1 MNRGF
6 RALSLRWRLT
16 LLYLGLLLVLLTL
29 LGVGQYFAVREVIY
43 RSNATVLATQY
54 RTVATLFRRQHPGR
68 LLPQQFA
75 MQMASAQVA
84 AVVRDKQGI
93 VAEAPATLDETST
106 SPVLSPQDYMAAL
119 QNRAR
124 PYYIAPAGD
133 PPRNYLAVLLPIE
146 LGGRI
151 VGVAQLSLPTADID
165 RVLRLDR
172 LLAAGA
178 SLIVLLLAAAISPW
192 VVARALRPLGQMSRA
207 ALALAD
213 GDFKQRV
220 AVPASQDEIGE
231 LALAFNRMAAGIDEA
246 FEVRRRSEEHM
257 RHFVADASHEL
268 RTPLTALAGYIDVL
282 ARRKDVDGPTL
293 QRSLEAMGSES
304 DRMTRLVQDLLTL
317 TRFESGKAGSRQ
329 RIEVDAWLER
339 TLDELQLFERGVKE
353 IRDLKSGAAVDGDP
367 EALKRVVL
375 NLAENALKYAP
386 AAEQRWSTFT
396 ADGRV
401 AIRLSDS
408 GPGIAASDLPH
419 VFERFYRGEKARDR
433 AAGGSGLGL
442 AIVRSIVE
450 AHQGS
455 IEADSPPGGGAIFT
469 VWLPLKTSA
478 GVA

>member
-1 MNRGF
+1 MNRGLSG
-6 RALSLRWRLT
+6 LSLRWRLT

-54 RTVATLFRRQHPGR
+54 RAVATLFRRQHPGR

-75 MQMASAQVA
+75 VQLASAQVA
-84 AVVRDKQGI
+84 AVVRDNQGI
-93 VAEAPATLDETST
+93 VAEAPATLDESSA
-106 SPVLSPQDYMAAL
+106 SPVLSPQDYLAAL
-119 QNRAR
+119 QHRAR

-133 PPRNYLAVLLPIE
+133 PPQNYLAVLIPIE
-146 LGGRI
+146 LAGRTL
-151 VGVAQLSLPTADID
+151 GVAQLSLPTADID

-178 SLIVLLLAAAISPW
+178 SLIVLLVAAAISPW

-220 AVPASQDEIGE
+220 PVPPSQDEIGE
-231 LALAFNRMAAGIDEA
+231 LALAFNRMAAGVDEA
-246 FEVRRRSEEHM
+246 FEVRRRSEEQM

-282 ARRKDVDGPTL
+282 ARRKDVDDATL
-293 QRSLEAMGSES
+293 RRSLEAMGAES

-317 TRFESGKAGSRQ
+317 TRFESGKAGARR
-329 RIEVDAWLER
+329 RIGLDAWLER
-339 TLDELQLFERGVKE
+339 TLDELHLSDQGVKE
-353 IRDLKSGAAVDGDP
+353 IRELNSGAMVEADS

-386 AAEQRWSTFT
+386 GAEQRWSTFT
-396 ADGRV
+396 AHGRV
-401 AIRLSDS
+401 AIRLVDQ
-408 GPGIAASDLPH
+408 GPGIPAADLPH

-455 IEADSPPGGGAIFT
+455 IEAESPPGGGAAFT
-469 VWLPLKTSA
+469 VWLPIQATA
-478 GVA
+478 EVA